1 MAIYPFQD
9 LGKATHKREG
19 ALWIEI
25 GDRVSLSDLKQA
37 NIDPESDKRFTPDE
51 LPGYYRSQVELVI

>member
-9 LGKATHKREG
+9 LGIAQIKREG

-25 GDRVSLSDLKQA
+25 GDRVSLSQLKQA
-37 NIDPESDKRFTPDE
+37 NINPERDKRFIPDE